1 MDFKISE
8 DYAGLTVK
16 EYLFDVLGFSSG
28 AVKRVKY
35 RENGITVNSERVT
48 VRKVLSEGDILSLA
62 FEDRKEDENVY
73 TVPTPLDIGIAY
85 EDSYITVVDKPPK
98 MPTHPSLGHKCDTV
112 ANALAWRY
120 REAPFVFRP
129 VNRLDCDTS
138 GLMIAARDN
147 VSAGKMYSS
156 MIKGEIKKRYIAILD
171 GVPPEKC
178 GQIDTYMCRE
188 DGSIVKRK
196 VCGPDEPSGKRAVT
210 EYRVIA
216 ENGKSS
222 VVEAVPVTGRTHQLR
237 VHFASIGCPITGDT
251 MYGGKSDLIDRQ
263 ALHSHRLS
271 FIHPESKERISV
283 MSSLPFDMAL
293 LSKKLRFDGLE
304 KLLEVFDEMT
314 DENFRV

>member
-8 DYAGLTVK
+8 NYAGLTVK

-62 FEDRKEDENVY
+62 SEDRKEDENVY

-98 MPTHPSLGHKCDTV
+98 MPTHPSLGHKNDTV

-138 GLMIAARDN
+138 GLMIVARDN

-171 GVPPEKC
+171 GVPSEKA
-178 GQIDTYMCRE
+178 GQIDTYVCRE
-188 DGSIVKRK
+188 GGSIVKRK
-196 VCGPDEPSGKRAVT
+196 VCRSDEPSGKRAIT
-210 EYRVIA
+210 DYRVIV

-237 VHFASIGCPITGDT
+237 LHFASLGCPIAGDT
-251 MYGGKSDLIDRQ
+251 MYGKKNNLIDRQ
-263 ALHSHRLS
+263 ALHSRRLS
-271 FIHPESKERISV
+271 FVHPESKEKISV
-283 MSSLPFDMAL
+283 FSPLPCDMIHLAKEL
-293 LSKKLRFDGLE
+293 GFEEIE
-304 KLLEVFDEMT
+304 KFLAVFDET
-314 DENFRV
+314 TSENF